1 MKSSWEPTRFP
12 LIPAAAGIQLL
23 GPAFAGT
30 SRPSRY
36 SLNAR
41 RGAALAQEIKEFDA
55 VTQPPLHHLRT
66 ADHFADDLRKLQA
79 INALFSTKAAGC
91 ASQVGYQNERIS
103 RRA

>member
-1 MKSSWEPTRFP
+1 
-12 LIPAAAGIQLL
+12 
-23 GPAFAGT
+23 
-30 SRPSRY
+30 
-36 SLNAR
+36 
-41 RGAALAQEIKEFDA
+41 
-55 VTQPPLHHLRT
+55 LRT